1 MKKKGFVLIAVLAI
15 TGIITALAVS
25 FIYTVQTNASLL
37 SSFADST
44 KAYSMAKS
52 AILVGLAELKE
63 KVNAQD
69 YSGRLPE
76 EIAVKNPYPLEE
88 GLVLKVEDE
97 SGKFNLNSLV
107 FQSGEINPEAVSDFK
122 RLLKYLNLSGDI
134 AEKIV
139 AWINRG
145 SFNQIWKAA
154 GATKIT
160 PLESTDEI
168 MLIAGITSLDFA
180 ALGPYVTV
188 YGDTMVNINS
198 ADSPVLVSLSPK
210 ITEDI
215 AEQIKSF
222 RLSSPF
228 LRTSDI
234 VKVPG
239 FSSLGVDLIGKISVK
254 SVFFKLK
261 TKVIYKD
268 IKKEVWAIA
277 KNTESQMVVESWREI

>member
-25 FIYTVQTNASLL
+25 FIYTVQANASLL

-63 KVNAQD
+63 KVNAKD
-69 YSGRLPE
+69 YNGRLPE

-97 SGKFNLNSLV
+97 SGKFNLNGLV

-122 RLLKYLNLSGDI
+122 RLLKYLNLSEDI

-139 AWINRG
+139 AWINRS
-145 SFNQIWKAA
+145 SFNQIWKA

-168 MLIAGITSLDFA
+168 MLITGITSLDFA

-277 KNTESQMVVESWREI
+277 KNTESRIVVESWREI